1 VKRSIGLLLGLVL
14 VFGVSGSASAGS
26 IPCDDPATCGWTISV
41 GDEPVGAGSYSIDE
55 NGNISF
61 GGFETSGDGYTVS
74 IGDIG
79 GNVDPEITF
88 GIGATNNSG
97 GFINFAF
104 AFSVPLGGFE
114 GLIDTFAELGQT
126 LTSASGSTGTNLFP
140 TLGGGLIMDSQDIRI
155 SPFSSVDK
163 QVDVGDSLFAADGT
177 TVLDLDSASG
187 QILLSGG
194 GYDVMAVTV
203 AFGLDTN
210 GGVGLSGRVRQ
221 TLAVI
226 PEPGIVT
233 LGSIGLFG
241 LWFAGRR
248 RAA

>member
-1 VKRSIGLLLGLVL
+1 MKRSVGLLFGLVL
-14 VFGVSGSASAGS
+14 AFGVSGSAWAGS
-26 IPCDDPATCGWTISV
+26 IPCDPATCGWTISV
-41 GDEPVGAGSYSIDE
+41 DGTQVMEGSYTIDAD
-55 NGNISF
+55 GNISLPAPVSMTTASF
-61 GGFETSGDGYTVS
+61 SVGIDDISGH
-74 IGDIG
+74 
-79 GNVDPEITF
+79 VDPELVF
-88 GIGATNNSG
+88 GVGATNTSG
-97 GFINFAF
+97 APVVFAF
-104 AFSVPLGGFE
+104 AFNVPLGGFQ
-114 GLIDTFAELGQT
+114 GTIDTFADLGKT
-126 LTSASGSTGTNLFP
+126 LSSASGSGGTTLFP
-140 TLGGGLIMDSQDIRI
+140 ILGVNKIVDSQDIRFA
-155 SPFSSVDK
+155 PSSNVDK

-177 TVLDLDSASG
+177 TALALDVASG
-187 QILLSGG
+187 QIVLSGG

-221 TLAVI
+221 TLAVV

>member
-1 VKRSIGLLLGLVL
+1 LEPGSRS
-14 VFGVSGSASAGS
+14 SA
-26 IPCDDPATCGWTISV
+26 P
-41 GDEPVGAGSYSIDE
+41 
-55 NGNISF
+55 
-61 GGFETSGDGYTVS
+61 
-74 IGDIG
+74 
-79 GNVDPEITF
+79 
-88 GIGATNNSG
+88 
-97 GFINFAF
+97 
-104 AFSVPLGGFE
+104 
-114 GLIDTFAELGQT
+114 
-126 LTSASGSTGTNLFP
+126 
-140 TLGGGLIMDSQDIRI
+140 
-155 SPFSSVDK
+155 SVDK
-163 QVDVGDSLFAADGT
+163 QVDVGDALLAADGT

-194 GYDVMAVTV
+194 GYDLMAVTV